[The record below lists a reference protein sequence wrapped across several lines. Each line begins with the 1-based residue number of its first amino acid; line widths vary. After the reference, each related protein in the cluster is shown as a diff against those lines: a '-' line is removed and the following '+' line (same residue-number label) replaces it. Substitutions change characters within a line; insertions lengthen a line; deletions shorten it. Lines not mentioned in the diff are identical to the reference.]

1 MTDDSQG
8 QWQHWRRE
16 EVSRWS
22 SREWT
27 HRPPCWSRSRKWWT
41 AAYLWLRPVKYN
53 KNTHADTK
61 TSAFI
66 SFWDEMAFWKTHH
79 VLEVPV
85 HNSSHLKEC
94 LNPKLK
100 TQQYYIETSTFTR
113 PLWESLWRHW
123 KVQFPFNKKK
133 PPEQPGFREGRPSVI
148 TSSNRWTMLF
158 LDCTFQT
165 CSYIRI
171 HRCVWVL
178 SLCAKGSLWHMMI
191 WVTAYS
197 NFTALWQSK
206 WKFKKEPSLN
216 SYSSPMLWWWM

>member
-1 MTDDSQG
+1 MRIKRTYWEAIQLNSVCDCVTCFNKHRAAPERAQTFSYSEHWLYGVSRKTQKLFIYVTDDSQG

-66 SFWDEMAFWKTHH
+66 SFWDEMDFWKTHH

-113 PLWESLWRHW
+113 PPVRKPLATLESP
-123 KVQFPFNKKK
+123 VPF
-133 PPEQPGFREGRPSVI
+133 
-148 TSSNRWTMLF
+148 
-158 LDCTFQT
+158 
-165 CSYIRI
+165 
-171 HRCVWVL
+171 
-178 SLCAKGSLWHMMI
+178 
-191 WVTAYS
+191 
-197 NFTALWQSK
+197 
-206 WKFKKEPSLN
+206 
-216 SYSSPMLWWWM
+216 